1 MNCARK
7 GFALLAALFA
17 LILLGA
23 LSTAMVFAAGEETRA
38 SAGKLGATRAI
49 AAVEDVL
56 ANTVANADWVTA
68 MQLRPGQHIASHVTV
83 PEKVAVTIVRLD
95 TTCFFVQAVTP
106 DPSAGPVNGR
116 IVRRVGLTI
125 EVGADSAGIIRPLRV
140 PKRGWVELF

>member
-23 LSTAMVFAAGEETRA
+23 LGTAMVFAAGEETRA

-68 MQLRPGQHIASHVTV
+68 MQLRPGQHTESHVTA

-125 EVGADSAGIIRPLRV
+125 EVGADSAGIFRPLRV
-140 PKRGWVELF
+140 PNRGWVELF